1 MLSKKA
7 VRLSKTVKARAR
19 EKLDLLIVNADEM
32 VTLSGENQK
41 PRTGKQMRE
50 IGIIRDGGLAIKD
63 GRIVAVGKTTDIT
76 KAFKA
81 ENVISANG
89 KIVLPGFVDPHTHL
103 VFAGSQ
109 EDEFQMRIEGAS
121 YMEILKAGG
130 GTLRT
135 VRETRKASFEKL
147 VDYSTQTLDAML
159 EHGTT
164 TVEAK
169 SGYGLTT
176 KDELKM
182 LEIIQRLNQLHSVD
196 VIPTFFGAHAIPPEF
211 FNNSQGYVNLVT
223 EEMIPRVTEKGLAE
237 FCDVCCEKGVF
248 SLEQAR
254 RILTAGKKLGLKPK
268 FHADEMS
275 RLGGAEFA
283 AGIGAVSADHMLFSS
298 DEGIKAMADKGVVA
312 ILLPAAAFSLM
323 SNRYADARVM
333 INFGVPIALG
343 TDFNPN
349 CWVENQQLVI
359 ALACHFMKLTPAE
372 AITAT
377 TINAAHAVSRANEV
391 GSLEVGKKADVT
403 LLDVPNHKFLGYRFG
418 VNLVDKVIKNGRIV
432 VDREA
437 SRSEFRLLEEQK
449 M

>member
-1 MLSKKA
+1 MPLKKA
-7 VRLSKTVKARAR
+7 VLLSKAVKAKAR
-19 EKLDLLIVNADEM
+19 EKLDLLIVNANELI
-32 VTLSGENQK
+32 TLSGETQK
-41 PRTGKQMRE
+41 PRKGKQMQE

-63 GRIVAVGKTTDIT
+63 GRIVAVGKTAEVT

-81 ENVISANG
+81 ENVISVNG

-103 VFAGSQ
+103 VFAGSR
-109 EDEFQMRIEGAS
+109 EDEFQMRIAGVP

-130 GTLRT
+130 GILRT

-147 VDYSTQTLDAML
+147 VENGTKALDSML

-182 LEIIQRLNQLHSVD
+182 LQVIQRLNQLHSVD
-196 VIPTFFGAHAIPPEF
+196 IVPTFLGAHAIPPEF
-211 FNNSQGYVNLVT
+211 SNSPQDYVTLVI
-223 EEMIPRVTEKGLAE
+223 EEMIPKVTEKGLAE
-237 FCDVCCEKGVF
+237 FCDVFCERGIF
-248 SLEQAR
+248 NLEQSR
-254 RILTAGKKLGLKPK
+254 RILTAGKNSGLKPK
-268 FHADEMS
+268 VHADEMS
-275 RLGGAEFA
+275 HLGGAELA

-298 DEGIKAMADKGVVA
+298 EEGTKAMAEKDVIA
-312 ILLPAAAFSLM
+312 NLLPAAAFSLM
-323 SNRYADARVM
+323 NNRYADARTM
-333 INFGVPIALG
+333 INLGAPIALG

-349 CWVENQQLVI
+349 CWIENQQLII
-359 ALACHFMKLTPAE
+359 ALACHLMKLTPAE

-377 TINAAHAVSRANEV
+377 TINAAYAVGRGNEV
-391 GSLEVGKKADVT
+391 GSLEAGKKADAII
-403 LLDVPNHKFLGYRFG
+403 LDVPSHKFLGYRFG

-432 VDREA
+432 VDKEA
-437 SRSEFRLLEEQK
+437 SRNEYRILEEQK